1 MILSHHHSVRG
12 KFFLHILDKN
22 YFSNNSSFILSRA
35 CMFAHRE
42 HRLLCVV
49 SKKGSLVY
57 CLILTEL
64 EIGLVVYLSV

>member
-1 MILSHHHSVRG
+1 MLAES
-12 KFFLHILDKN
+12 FLHILDIKDL
-22 YFSNNSSFILSRA
+22 SNNSSFILSRA
-35 CMFAHRE
+35 YMFDYRE

-64 EIGLVVYLSV
+64 ELGLVVYSFV

>member
-1 MILSHHHSVRG
+1 MFAES
-12 KFFLHILDKN
+12 FFA
-22 YFSNNSSFILSRA
+22 YFRQKSPFDNSSFILSRA
-35 CMFAHRE
+35 YMFAHRE

-64 EIGLVVYLSV
+64 ELGLVVYSFV